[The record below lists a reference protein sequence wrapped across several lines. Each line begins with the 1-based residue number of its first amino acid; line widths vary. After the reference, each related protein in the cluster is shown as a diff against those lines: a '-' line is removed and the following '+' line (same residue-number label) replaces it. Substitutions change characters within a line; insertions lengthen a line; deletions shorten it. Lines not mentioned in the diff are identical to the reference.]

1 MTNTTITPST
11 GKVRR
16 DVLGGKRGQGKVWR
30 GRVRRPDPSKIAVAP
45 TAERLTGNAGLAR
58 FGQFV
63 RSIGVPAELR
73 RAFKRLKSGHMVVY
87 PMETQV
93 QLLIDAHVAGES
105 RVFGIEALAADPL
118 FVRLAGGT
126 VPSIDTV
133 YRDYNR
139 FDERALT
146 ALETM
151 VAHHGLNAAELRRH
165 RVHHCDIDST
175 VTTSTGE
182 HEGAEVGYNP
192 RHHGRPSFHPIVA
205 RSAELGTCVGAVLR
219 PGDTGFGNDDAETI
233 ATIVRRMKSAL
244 RPKDDLYVRI
254 DGAADCAGILAAI
267 TAEAAMFVVKARL
280 TADLKRAVASTTS
293 WRTVDRDAFDQPIT
307 QVADV
312 TFEREEWKRRGL
324 KVRVVASR
332 TKEVRAGKQVFLWP
346 DEEYAVK
353 VYLTS
358 SDEPAADVA
367 RRYEGRAGIESQIA
381 EWKGGW
387 GIGDMP
393 CWGFDAN
400 HAAMLIKLFAHN
412 LIRKFAL
419 AFAPRLAA
427 ARWRIDWLRRALINV
442 AGRLVKTGR
451 SWTLYVP
458 ATSELA
464 CQLE

>member
-1 MTNTTITPST
+1 MLGAIVMPFAMTNTTITPST

-16 DVLGGKRGQGKVWR
+16 DILGGKRGQGKVWR
-30 GRVRRPDPSKIAVAP
+30 GRVRRPDPSKITVAP
-45 TAERLTGNAGLAR
+45 TSERLTSNAGLAR

-63 RSIGVPAELR
+63 RSIGLPADLR
-73 RAFKRLKSGHMVVY
+73 QAFRRLKAGHMVVY
-87 PMETQV
+87 PMETQI

-139 FDERALT
+139 FDKRALT
-146 ALETM
+146 ALEAM
-151 VAHHGLNAAELRRH
+151 LAHHGLDPAELRRYGE
-165 RVHHCDIDST
+165 HHLDIDTT
-175 VTTSTGE
+175 VMTSTGE
-182 HEGAEVGYNP
+182 HEGAELGYNP
-192 RHHGRPSFHPIVA
+192 RHHGRPSFHPITA

-219 PGDTGFGNDDAETI
+219 PGDTGFGNEDAETV
-233 ATIVRRMKSAL
+233 AMLVRRMKRNL

-254 DGAADCAGILAAI
+254 DGAADCAAILAAI

-280 TADLKRAVASTTS
+280 TADVKRAVGSTTA
-293 WRTVDRDAFDQPIT
+293 WRTVDHDAFDQPIT
-307 QVADV
+307 QVADI
-312 TFEREEWKRRGL
+312 TFERDEWKRRGL

-353 VYLTS
+353 VYLTNS
-358 SDEPAADVA
+358 AEPAADVA
-367 RRYEGRAGIESQIA
+367 KRYEGRAGIEPQIA

-400 HAAMLIKLFAHN
+400 HAAMLIKLLAHN
-412 LIRKFAL
+412 LVRKFAR
-419 AFAPRLAA
+419 AFA
-427 ARWRIDWLRRALINV
+427 LRRVGGSSGCDAH
-442 AGRLVKTGR
+442 
-451 SWTLYVP
+451 
-458 ATSELA
+458 
-464 CQLE
+464 